1 MASNNKKK
9 YFERST
15 KPPDPLTSEQRMFI
29 QTQYAQ
35 KKPLTY
41 RDKNPNEILQELT
54 KDREK
59 NTLNITT
66 GQNIAEYKEYLETRC
81 NKLCLFKTRIDIK
94 PFYKTKKDVKTY
106 IDKNCDECTKILKEF
121 NRALDTSIKRVLPG
135 TDPSSPTVNFNIFSI
150 LIENGT
156 AIFNYL
162 PIKFKRD
169 LKKFEPLDV
178 GDIKSNEYSLLN
190 QLEINIKDLIKREK
204 LRHRRSILLRRSRNG
219 GRKTKRRKKRKTKR
233 RKKRKT
239 KRKKRRR
246 GNTKRRRRYLLA

>member
-1 MASNNKKK
+1 MESNNGKK

-15 KPPDPLTSEQRMFI
+15 KPPGTLTPEQRMFI

-35 KKPLTY
+35 KKPLPY
-41 RDKNPNEILQELT
+41 RGKIPNEILQELT

-94 PFYKTKKDVKTY
+94 PFYKTKKVVQAY

-156 AIFNYL
+156 AIFNDL

-178 GDIKSNEYSLLN
+178 GDIKSNKYSLLN
-190 QLEINIKDLIKREK
+190 RLEINIKDLIKREK
-204 LRHRRSILLRRSRNG
+204 LRHRRSILLRRSRDG

-233 RKKRKT
+233 KKS
-239 KRKKRRR
+239 RRR
-246 GNTKRRRRYLLA
+246 KRNTKRLRRYLLA

>member
-1 MASNNKKK
+1 MESNNGKK

-15 KPPDPLTSEQRMFI
+15 KPPGTLTPEQRMFI

-35 KKPLTY
+35 KKPLPY
-41 RDKNPNEILQELT
+41 RGKIPNEILQELT

-66 GQNIAEYKEYLETRC
+66 GENIAEYKEYLETRC

-94 PFYKTKKDVKTY
+94 PFYKTKKVVQAY

-156 AIFNYL
+156 AIFNDL
-162 PIKFKRD
+162 PIKFKRY

-178 GDIKSNEYSLLN
+178 GDIKSNKYSLLN

-219 GRKTKRRKKRKTKR
+219 GRKTKRRKKRKTK
-233 RKKRKT
+233 K
-239 KRKKRRR
+239 KKRRKR
-246 GNTKRRRRYLLA
+246 NTKRLRRYLLA

>member
-1 MASNNKKK
+1 MESNNGKK

-15 KPPDPLTSEQRMFI
+15 KPPGTLTPEQRMFI

-35 KKPLTY
+35 KKPLPY
-41 RDKNPNEILQELT
+41 RGKIPNEILQELT

-66 GQNIAEYKEYLETRC
+66 GENIAEYKEYLETRC

-94 PFYKTKKDVKTY
+94 PFYKTKKVVRAY

-156 AIFNYL
+156 AIFNNL
-162 PIKFKRD
+162 PKKFKRY

-178 GDIKSNEYSLLN
+178 GDIKSNKYSLLN

-204 LRHRRSILLRRSRNG
+204 LRHRRSILLRRSRDG

-233 RKKRKT
+233 KKS
-239 KRKKRRR
+239 RRR
-246 GNTKRRRRYLLA
+246 KRNTKRRRRYLLA